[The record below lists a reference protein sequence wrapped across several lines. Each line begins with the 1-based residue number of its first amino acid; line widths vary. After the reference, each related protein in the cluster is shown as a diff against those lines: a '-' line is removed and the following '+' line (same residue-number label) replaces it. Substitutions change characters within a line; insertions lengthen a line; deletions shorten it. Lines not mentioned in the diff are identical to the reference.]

1 MKVWIAYLVIILGAF
16 TQVMA
21 QEKPLVQFTGVIY
34 NADTAAVVPY
44 VTVTNK
50 SRGNIAFAANY
61 QGYFSFVAREGDT
74 IAFSA
79 IGYGKE
85 ALVIPQNL
93 SEKKYTVM
101 VRMKPQTINLPTVKL
116 FPWASE
122 DEFNQEFLTMKIAD
136 DDLALAKKN
145 LTRGSLLALAK
156 TLPRD
161 GDEHQTMN
169 FQNNHIAL
177 SNKAINQRG
186 ANPLLDPFKWG
197 AFIQQIMKGD
207 KSRKDDEEN

>member
-1 MKVWIAYLVIILGAF
+1 MKLPIACLLIILGAF
-16 TQVMA
+16 TQVKA

-34 NADTAAVVPY
+34 NSDTPAVVPY
-44 VTVTNK
+44 VTVTNR
-50 SRGNIAFAANY
+50 SQGNRAFSANY

-74 IAFSA
+74 VAFSA
-79 IGYGKE
+79 IGYSKE
-85 ALVIPQNL
+85 GLVIPQNL
-93 SEKKYTVM
+93 PEKKYTVI

-136 DDLALAKKN
+136 DDLAIAKKN
-145 LTRGSLLALAK
+145 LSRGSLLALAK

-161 GDEHQTMN
+161 GDEHQALN
-169 FQNNHIAL
+169 FQNNHISL
-177 SNKAINQRG
+177 SNKVINQRG

-197 AFIQQIMKGD
+197 AFIRQIMKGD
-207 KSRKDDEEN
+207 KSRQDDEEN